1 MLKNKF
7 KNNIS
12 VNNLNTFF
20 INTYGSL
27 YSLDNE
33 TMRVNWFLNFNQ
45 STDINPIDLFNS
57 NEIIYQ
63 NDKIVISSDQIT
75 YVLNNKNGVL
85 NFKKNFGSQIK
96 PVIIN
101 DHLFSITD
109 NNLLISLNL
118 TTGKILYSYNIN
130 QKIADYLNSK
140 KRQVEVRNI
149 MVVNDKIFIFLKNSY
164 ILKFSIYGNLEEI
177 VKLKNKLN
185 SDPIFVDNTM
195 LYLDKK
201 NKLRIIN

>member
-1 MLKNKF
+1 M
-7 KNNIS
+7 
-12 VNNLNTFF
+12 
-20 INTYGSL
+20 
-27 YSLDNE
+27 
-33 TMRVNWFLNFNQ
+33 
-45 STDINPIDLFNS
+45 
-57 NEIIYQ
+57 
-63 NDKIVISSDQIT
+63 
-75 YVLNNKNGVL
+75 
-85 NFKKNFGSQIK
+85 
-96 PVIIN
+96 
-101 DHLFSITD
+101 
-109 NNLLISLNL
+109 ISLNL
-118 TTGKILYSYNIN
+118 TTGKIIYSYNIN

-149 MVVNDKIFIFLKNSY
+149 MVVNDKIFIFLKNPY